1 MVGDRLFFR
10 LRNVPIDSP
19 AFSLTSHDGIDVLFV
34 PIGGDG
40 VLSSATA
47 HKLAVQ
53 FEPKIIIPSHFQDIG
68 DKSSLKMFLK
78 EAGEES
84 IKAIDKLTLK
94 KKDLEG
100 KEADVIVL
108 EQI

>member
-1 MVGDRLFFR
+1 M
-10 LRNVPIDSP
+10 
-19 AFSLTSHDGIDVLFV
+19 DGVDILFV

-40 VLSSATA
+40 VLDSAMA

-53 FEPKIIIPSHFQDIG
+53 FEPSLIIPSHFGDLG
-68 DKSSLKMFLK
+68 DKNALKNFLK

-84 IKAIDKLTLK
+84 VKPMDKLTLK
-94 KKDLEG
+94 RKDLEG
-100 KEADVIVL
+100 MEGDVAVL